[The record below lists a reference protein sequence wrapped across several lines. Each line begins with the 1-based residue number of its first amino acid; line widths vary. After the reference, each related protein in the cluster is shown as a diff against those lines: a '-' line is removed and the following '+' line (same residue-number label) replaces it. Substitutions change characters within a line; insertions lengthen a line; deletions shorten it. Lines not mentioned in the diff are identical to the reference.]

1 MEGMKTFFPKS
12 KHLIINVLLRKQL
25 KTTYERQFEL
35 RIYIYIY
42 NYIYTHLH
50 TQYYYF

>member
-1 MEGMKTFFPKS
+1 MMKTFFPKS

-25 KTTYERQFEL
+25 KTTYVRQFEL
-35 RIYIYIY
+35 RIYIRIH
-42 NYIYTHLH
+42 IYTHLH